1 MYAQKIPKSQLPDKS
16 QITTYYPHDTPVEN
30 RTWIQPYYRVIS
42 IDPGISNFAFRIE
55 TRTSQPNT
63 SENYFH
69 PKTEVLEKI
78 SFSHHV
84 TDEKTGM
91 CNLYIELIRFLDSF
105 EQWYPTIHLVII
117 EKQLPINYKMVR
129 LSQHVITYFHMKL
142 KNMELLPSILEVDPK
157 IKTQKLGAEKGLT
170 KPEVKKWAIR
180 KAYELLGI
188 RSDDV
193 AIGIINEAM
202 KSKKDDL
209 ADTIVQIEAVFAY
222 YNLPLTKIPLRLDI
236 IMDTP
241 TIPISNI
248 RNISNVT
255 NVANMS
261 NDSQEK
267 VESIILPTDP
277 DELDN
282 MSLRDI
288 ISNISRSTSSMSL
301 STMTPSP
308 TFNDSSSSNTTPS
321 NTIPSNTI
329 PSNTPTTTTNVGI
342 SLVIVDP

>member
-1 MYAQKIPKSQLPDKS
+1 
-16 QITTYYPHDTPVEN
+16 
-30 RTWIQPYYRVIS
+30 
-42 IDPGISNFAFRIE
+42 
-55 TRTSQPNT
+55 
-63 SENYFH
+63 
-69 PKTEVLEKI
+69 
-78 SFSHHV
+78 
-84 TDEKTGM
+84 
-91 CNLYIELIRFLDSF
+91 
-105 EQWYPTIHLVII
+105 
-117 EKQLPINYKMVR
+117 
-129 LSQHVITYFHMKL
+129 MKL